1 MDLPAIDAS
10 LVEIGRLQPNCSL
23 LGRVCQVCQVCQVM
37 SLKLYFAN

>member
-23 LGRVCQVCQVCQVM
+23 LGRVCQVCQVM

>member
-23 LGRVCQVCQVCQVM
+23 LARVCQVCLVM
-37 SLKLYFAN
+37 SLKLYSAN